1 MSRYRLLQLIDGRIE
16 LARFWGGY
24 DTLEEAI
31 AAVHPDDPEKYV
43 VRDFE
48 TKEIVWSAHLPNQCQ
63 PPTPTTSTFRP

>member
-43 VRDFE
+43 VRDWE
-48 TKEIVWSAHLPNQCQ
+48 TKEIVWRS
-63 PPTPTTSTFRP
+63 